1 MLFLGLKLTIQYM
14 SLKAKSISW
23 DSAFKTGDLLYGR
36 YCNNRVAVYD
46 LEGQYLRE
54 MKGDWNVVH
63 SLQLYEDEV
72 AKTTFEIDLRV

>member
-1 MLFLGLKLTIQYM
+1 
-14 SLKAKSISW
+14 
-23 DSAFKTGDLLYGR
+23 
-36 YCNNRVAVYD
+36 VAVYD

-72 AKTTFEIDLRV
+72 NKMSSFRAIGR

>member
-1 MLFLGLKLTIQYM
+1 M
-14 SLKAKSISW
+14 
-23 DSAFKTGDLLYGR
+23 GDLLYGR

-72 AKTTFEIDLRV
+72 TKTTFEIDLRV

>member
-1 MLFLGLKLTIQYM
+1 M
-14 SLKAKSISW
+14 
-23 DSAFKTGDLLYGR
+23 GDLLYGR

-63 SLQLYEDEV
+63 SLHLYEDEV

>member
-1 MLFLGLKLTIQYM
+1 M
-14 SLKAKSISW
+14 
-23 DSAFKTGDLLYGR
+23 GDLLYGR

-63 SLQLYEDEV
+63 SLQLFEDEV
-72 AKTTFEIDLRV
+72 HFYPGLQRRLLKSASATKQ

>member
-1 MLFLGLKLTIQYM
+1 
-14 SLKAKSISW
+14 
-23 DSAFKTGDLLYGR
+23 
-36 YCNNRVAVYD
+36 VAVYD

-72 AKTTFEIDLRV
+72 AKTTFEISLSVQTVMTLQCTGLEF

>member
-1 MLFLGLKLTIQYM
+1 M
-14 SLKAKSISW
+14 SFTAVPLSS
-23 DSAFKTGDLLYGR
+23 SSSVLPPFKMGDLLYGR

-72 AKTTFEIDLRV
+72 AKTTFEIHLRV

>member
-1 MLFLGLKLTIQYM
+1 VHL
-14 SLKAKSISW
+14 SSSSSSILPL
-23 DSAFKTGDLLYGR
+23 FKTGDLYGR

-72 AKTTFEIDLRV
+72 QDCKDDF